1 MTISKAEAA
10 SALTDIERVR
20 RRTTSAVGYER
31 ASPLLI
37 VWGVVWLLGYFA
49 CGALP
54 INLWGLAWLP
64 LVVLG
69 TAASIRVGSRANK
82 RESRL
87 AQKHSLGR
95 AVLAMLSITAFLI
108 CVGAVIGPI
117 QPDGY
122 MVLPALILGFAYT
135 LVGFATLPRLA
146 WIGAAIFVCSMVGY
160 WFARPALPYWVAIAG
175 GGGLIAGGFWL
186 RRV

>member
-10 SALTDIERVR
+10 SALTDIEDVR
-20 RRTTSAVGYER
+20 RRTTSAVEYER

-69 TAASIRVGSRANK
+69 TAASIRVGSRASK

-87 AQKHSLGR
+87 AQEHSLGR
-95 AVLAMLSITAFLI
+95 ALLATICITAFLI
-108 CVGAVIGPI
+108 CVGMVIGPI
-117 QPDGY
+117 QSDGY
-122 MVLPALILGFAYT
+122 MVLPALILGLAYT
-135 LVGFATLPRLA
+135 LVGLATLPRLA
-146 WIGAAIFVCSMVGY
+146 WIGAAIFVCTMAGY
-160 WFARPALPYWVAIAG
+160 WLARPALPYWVAIAG
-175 GGGLIAGGFWL
+175 GGGLIMGGFWL